1 MTWPGVRGR
10 GGVLLRQFPAEW
22 PVQFLK
28 MDWVGKAVS
37 VTTAKIIRSGCAS
50 AMLAGYTIPEEG
62 ALQRD

>member
-1 MTWPGVRGR
+1 V
-10 GGVLLRQFPAEW
+10 LRQFPAEW

-28 MDWVGKAVS
+28 RDWVGKALEERSREVS
-37 VTTAKIIRSGCAS
+37 VTTAKIISSGCAS